1 MPNRHRLLVR
11 LALCC
16 ACLLPIPAITQAN
29 DAVPSYDATHL
40 PMDPAEAMTALDDE
54 DAPPSH
60 PFWHAFLLVAWIV
73 VPSLL
78 WNWRLQGQVSERRAA
93 QDQLCDQLAFQ
104 FSLLNGLP
112 TPLYVRD
119 LEGRLTTCNRAYENF
134 FGSSLEELRGTRV
147 QQLPDA
153 PPELVELLAA
163 EYRQLLLHRQPRYF
177 DCRIESAGR
186 TFHVYH
192 WLVPFYSARGTLQ
205 GLLGGWIDISD
216 RKHLEDRLREA
227 QQAAVKASAVKS
239 RFLATMS
246 HELRT
251 PLNALVGLLELETT
265 TRAAPTENLRI
276 AQQSAHSMIDLIG
289 NILDLDKIE
298 SGQMQLA
305 PQPTDLDALLR
316 GSLDLFAA
324 QAREK
329 GLDLSFQCALP
340 AARHYL
346 LDPLRLRQVL
356 HNLLGNAVRF
366 THQGH
371 VTLQAAALEQSTGK
385 CLLRIEVSDSG
396 IGIPV
401 EFQPRIFDAYRQA
414 HTEVSNEY
422 GGSGLGLSICRHLTS
437 LMGGR
442 IWLESELGQGCRVH
456 VELPLAWTPA
466 DDSVKSAPVA
476 TVAGDLTGLEV
487 LIVDDVSTNG
497 LVLQQQLASLGHRG
511 TFVSDAESALRAW
524 AERPFDVL
532 ISDCNMPGMDGYAL
546 TRAVRARESAQGVA
560 PIRIIGYTASALSG
574 EESRCRE
581 AGMDELMIKP
591 VTLARLRGALGGAL
605 PAIDPVPAT
614 ASAGQGFDLSHLEG
628 LQGIDPALLDR
639 LLTELRASLTQE
651 RQRLQ
656 SPLPAD
662 DPEAV
667 GQVAHRLAGL
677 ACTIDAPGLMQACH
691 GLSPALA
698 RGANDL
704 RRQQAEVVASLETLL
719 RHVEERLAGASPW
732 RPHS

>member
-1 MPNRHRLLVR
+1 MPNHHRLLAR
-11 LALCC
+11 LVLCC
-16 ACLLPIPAITQAN
+16 ACLLPIPATALAS
-29 DAVPSYDATHL
+29 DAVPSYDAAQL
-40 PMDPAEAMTALDDE
+40 QLDPAHPLVAPGQDDS
-54 DAPPSH
+54 PPSH
-60 PFWHAFLLVAWIV
+60 PFWHAFLLVSWIV

-78 WNWRLQGQVSERRAA
+78 WNWRLQVQVSERRTA

-119 LEGRLTTCNRAYENF
+119 LDGCLITCNRAYENF

-147 QQLPDA
+147 QQLPFA
-153 PPELVELLAA
+153 PPELVELLAT
-163 EYRQLLLHRQPRYF
+163 EYQQLLQHRQPRYF
-177 DCRIESAGR
+177 DCRIESAGQS
-186 TFHVYH
+186 FHVYH
-192 WLVPFYSARGTLQ
+192 WLVPFYSARGSLQ

-227 QQAAVKASAVKS
+227 QQAALDASAAKG

-265 TRAAPTENLRI
+265 RCATPSENLLI

-298 SGQMQLA
+298 SGQMQPA
-305 PQPTDLDALLR
+305 PQPTDLETLLR

-329 GLDLSFQCALP
+329 GLDLRLHCALP
-340 AARHYL
+340 PARHGL

-356 HNLLGNAVRF
+356 HNLLGNALKF

-371 VTLQAAALEQSTGK
+371 VTLRAEALEQPPGRS
-385 CLLRIEVSDSG
+385 LLRVQVSDSG
-396 IGIPV
+396 IGIPAQI
-401 EFQPRIFDAYRQA
+401 QPRIFDAYRQA
-414 HTEVSNEY
+414 HAEAPNEY
-422 GGSGLGLSICRHLTS
+422 GGSGLGLSICRHLTD

-442 IWLESELGQGCRVH
+442 IWLESQPGQGCRMNL
-456 VELPLAWTPA
+456 ELPLDWIPAGHDATPP
-466 DDSVKSAPVA
+466 PVQPAA
-476 TVAGDLTGLEV
+476 TGTTGLEV
-487 LIVDDVSTNG
+487 LIVDDVPTNG

-511 TFVSDAESALRAW
+511 TFVSDGEAALRACQ
-524 AERPFDVL
+524 ERHFDVL
-532 ISDCNMPGMDGYAL
+532 ISDCNMPRMDGYTL
-546 TRAVRARESAQGVA
+546 TRTVRAREAAHGTT
-560 PIRIIGYTASALSG
+560 PMRIIGYTASALSG

-605 PAIDPVPAT
+605 PMIDREPAG

-628 LQGIDPALLDR
+628 LQGIEPALLDR
-639 LLTELRASLTQE
+639 LLSELRSSLTQE
-651 RQRLQ
+651 RQRLRT
-656 SPLPAD
+656 PLPAD

-667 GQVAHRLAGL
+667 GQVAHRLSGL
-677 ACTIDAPGLMQACH
+677 ACTIDAPGLMHACQ
-691 GLSPALA
+691 GLQPALE
-698 RGANDL
+698 RGPAAL
-704 RRQQAEVVASLETLL
+704 HAQQSQVLASLEALL
-719 RHVEERLAGASPW
+719 QQLGQEPGSAV
-732 RPHS
+732 